1 MKKRLLFIDGLVWLV
16 TLDLD
21 HWKELEM
28 KRVQISQLYE
38 SSKNYW
44 WDFMKH
50 IAEALV
56 YADSINAEKLIN
68 AFEKE
73 FIHHLSLNWIE

>member
-1 MKKRLLFIDGLVWLV
+1 MRKRLLFIDGLVWLA

-28 KRVQISQLYE
+28 KRVQISQIYE
-38 SSKNYW
+38 SVKNYW
-44 WDFMKH
+44 WDFMQH

-56 YADSINAEKLIN
+56 YADSQNIEKLIK
-68 AFEKE
+68 AFEWE